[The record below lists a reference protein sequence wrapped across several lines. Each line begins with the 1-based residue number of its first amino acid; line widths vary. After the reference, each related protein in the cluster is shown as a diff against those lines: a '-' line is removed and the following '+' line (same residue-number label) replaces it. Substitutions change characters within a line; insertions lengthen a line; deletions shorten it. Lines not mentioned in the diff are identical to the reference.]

1 MFLTESQGSTAAQAG
16 GEESILE
23 AIVAFNES
31 FFEAFQESA
40 IVQHEVL
47 VQEAAGL
54 LTEAEV
60 ADAKEKGKISKAAGK
75 VWETISTFAARVW
88 NAIKRGMDYLT
99 AKFREWTKWYDKH
112 KAEVAAVKSR
122 DVVSVQQYVTPANAE
137 KVLTLIN
144 QASASLEKA
153 AKNGIATREH
163 ELSLTGILGFD
174 SFADLMKDHTIE
186 SKGVRADE
194 LAAEGTKIWNTAVE
208 VVKVASEMMKRIKE
222 LQTEAKSAAAKP
234 NGLNAA
240 VFRRVLSLAAALA
253 NGALSTASS
262 LRNKA
267 LTYMSKAVAADK
279 KGADGDK
286 KGSAKAESEGFDESM
301 LESFKI

>member
-137 KVLTLIN
+137 KVLSLITK
-144 QASASLEKA
+144 AAGSLEKA
-153 AKNGIATREH
+153 SANFATRDT

-208 VVKVASEMMKRIKE
+208 VVKVASEMLKRVKE
-222 LQTEAKSAAAKP
+222 LQNEAKGAIGKP
-234 NGLNAA
+234 NALNAA

>member
-40 IVQHEVL
+40 IAQHEVL

-99 AKFREWTKWYDKH
+99 AKFHEWTKWYDKH

-137 KVLTLIN
+137 KVLSLITK
-144 QASASLEKA
+144 AAGSLEKA
-153 AKNGIATREH
+153 SANFATRDT
-163 ELSLTGILGFD
+163 ELSMTGILGFN

-208 VVKVASEMMKRIKE
+208 VVKVASEMLKRVKE
-222 LQTEAKSAAAKP
+222 LQNEAKGAIGKP
-234 NGLNAA
+234 NALNAA

>member
-1 MFLTESQGSTAAQAG
+1 MFLTESHGSGAAQVG

-23 AIVAFNES
+23 AVVAFNEA

-47 VQEAAGL
+47 MQEAAGL

-60 ADAKEKGKISKAAGK
+60 KDEKEKGKISKAAGK
-75 VWETISTFAARVW
+75 VWETISAFAARVW

-112 KAEVAAVKSR
+112 KGEVAAVKSR
-122 DVVSVQQYVTPANAE
+122 DVVTVQNYVTPANAE

-144 QASASLEKA
+144 QAAAALEKA
-153 AKNGIATREH
+153 SANFATRDT

-208 VVKVASEMMKRIKE
+208 VVKVASEMLKRVKE
-222 LQTEAKSAAAKP
+222 LQNEAKGAVGKP
-234 NGLNAA
+234 NALNAA
-240 VFRRVLSLAAALA
+240 VFRRVLSLAATLA

-279 KGADGDK
+279 KGAEGDK

>member
-40 IVQHEVL
+40 ITQHEVL

-137 KVLTLIN
+137 KVLSLITK
-144 QASASLEKA
+144 AAGSLEKA
-153 AKNGIATREH
+153 SANFATRDT
-163 ELSLTGILGFD
+163 ELSMTGILGFN

-208 VVKVASEMMKRIKE
+208 VVKVASEMLKRVKE
-222 LQTEAKSAAAKP
+222 LQNEAKGAIGKP
-234 NGLNAA
+234 NALNAA